1 MKKFPMINVLLQ
13 LFIALTIGLLEKILV
28 FIYCLLPIGLFMLIM
43 GLRSKNHKVTALS
56 TFTTDNSEFQH
67 IFPNYILVTIDPNY
81 YKRQIVKKVQ
91 GVSNFLERWA
101 IFLLLIFLGLLSS
114 LIIAAFVLM
123 AHNGS

>member
-13 LFIALTIGLLEKILV
+13 LFIVLTIGLLEKILV

-91 GVSNFLERWA
+91 SVSNFLERWA

-123 AHNGS
+123 THNGS